1 MCGRVVNFTKL
12 MLTSTQVE
20 DVVEVGVELGNMYEN
35 NCSKH
40 INIRLNT
47 ESLENILEMVY
58 FSFSFMDTSF

>member
-1 MCGRVVNFTKL
+1 MVNFT
-12 MLTSTQVE
+12 QVE
-20 DVVEVGVELGNMYEN
+20 EVVEVGVELGNMYEN